1 MSNVATLPQQ
11 KQNFSL
17 TPQSLSEAMEFA
29 AMMSKSS
36 IVPKDYQN
44 NPGNILVAIQWGME
58 LGLQPMQSMQNIAV
72 INGRPAI
79 WGDAMLALVRGS
91 GLLESINEKISDTG
105 CVCTVKRKGEDPV
118 IREFTTEDAKKA
130 GLQGKQGPW
139 SQYPKRMLQLRAR
152 AFALRDVFPDVL
164 RGIHIAE
171 EAQDIPPEKN
181 MGTADEVSEAKPDIA
196 ARVRQATGHESP
208 AATTKTDK
216 PPILA
221 KVLEVIA
228 ASNTPEEMTA
238 AGELCAKLVDGE
250 DRDKARVAYRA
261 RMAELKKAAAEAAAA
276 AEVATASQQQGGPT
290 FAEIEA
296 QIQAADSVAGVNAA
310 QDLIRSVKDEQQRTE
325 LSEIAAKRI
334 DALTPV

>member
-1 MSNVATLPQQ
+1 MSNVTTLPAQ

-91 GLLESINEKISDTG
+91 GLLESINEKITDTG
-105 CVCTVKRKGEDPV
+105 CVCIVKRRGEEAV
-118 IREFTTEDAKKA
+118 IREFTMDDATKA
-130 GLQGKQGPW
+130 GLKGKAGPW

-181 MGTADEVSEAKPDIA
+181 MGAVDEVPEAKPDIA
-196 ARVRQATGHESP
+196 TRVRQATGHEAP
-208 AATTKTDK
+208 ATTKTEK
-216 PPILA
+216 PPTLPA
-221 KVLEVIA
+221 VLKMIEA
-228 ASNTPEEMTA
+228 GNTPEEMTK
-238 AGELCAKLVDGE
+238 AGEACAKLADGD

-276 AEVATASQQQGGPT
+276 AETSQQQAGPT

-296 QIQAADSVAGVNAA
+296 QIQAAESVAAVNAA
-310 QDLIRSVKDEQQRTE
+310 QDLIRSIKDDGQREE
-325 LSEIAAKRI
+325 LGELAAKKI

>member
-1 MSNVATLPQQ
+1 MSNVTTLPAQ

-91 GLLESINEKISDTG
+91 GLLESINEKITDTG
-105 CVCTVKRKGEDPV
+105 CVCIVKRRGEEAV
-118 IREFTTEDAKKA
+118 IREFTMDDATKA
-130 GLQGKQGPW
+130 GLKGKAGPW

-171 EAQDIPPEKN
+171 EAQDIPPEKD
-181 MGTADEVSEAKPDIA
+181 MGAADEVPTPKADKAADLGARMSGGAATAKPA
-196 ARVRQATGHESP
+196 AE
-208 AATTKTDK
+208 K
-216 PPILA
+216 PPTLPA
-221 KVLEVIA
+221 VLEMIA

-238 AGELCAKLVDGE
+238 AGELCAKLADGE

-276 AEVATASQQQGGPT
+276 AETSQQQAGPT

-296 QIQAADSVAGVNAA
+296 QIQAAESVAAVNAA
-310 QDLIRSVKDEQQRTE
+310 QDLIRSIKDDGQREE
-325 LSEIAAKRI
+325 LGELAAKKI